1 MVVVIERHR
10 VVEISGSLVYAERS
24 LGFWKEWVV
33 VLVEARQDWHRVWTV
48 EGVVVVRGGMPVVG
62 VVVTPETVVVIM
74 GKPQP
79 IIMPVEDGII
89 T

>member
-1 MVVVIERHR
+1 M
-10 VVEISGSLVYAERS
+10 SGSLLNADGGH
-24 LGFWKEWVV
+24 GFRKEWIV
-33 VLVEARQDWHRVWTV
+33 VLIESRQDGKGVWSV
-48 EGVVVVRGGMPVVG
+48 EGIVVMRGGVPVVG